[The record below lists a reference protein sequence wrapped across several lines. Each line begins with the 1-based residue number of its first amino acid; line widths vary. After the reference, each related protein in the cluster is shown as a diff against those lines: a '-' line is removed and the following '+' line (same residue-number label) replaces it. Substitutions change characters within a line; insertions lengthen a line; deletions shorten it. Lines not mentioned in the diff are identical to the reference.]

1 MAERLRPLDFK
12 SPEHAEVWE
21 KFFGPHPQRCSRGH
35 EFPRLADAAGK
46 VLWVGGE
53 RFCLVCLLPLL
64 RQLCGTVAEV
74 KPADAPPAPDAVT
87 GRPDEYL

>member
-1 MAERLRPLDFK
+1 MAEPLRPLDFK

-35 EFPRLADAAGK
+35 DFPRLADAAGK

-74 KPADAPPAPDAVT
+74 KPADPPPTPDAVT